1 MQHFSDL
8 ITDFFNELQMRI
20 EDLFELIRVLIFFR
34 EIGF

>member
-20 EDLFELIRVLIFFR
+20 EDLVELIRAILFFR
-34 EIGF
+34 DIGF